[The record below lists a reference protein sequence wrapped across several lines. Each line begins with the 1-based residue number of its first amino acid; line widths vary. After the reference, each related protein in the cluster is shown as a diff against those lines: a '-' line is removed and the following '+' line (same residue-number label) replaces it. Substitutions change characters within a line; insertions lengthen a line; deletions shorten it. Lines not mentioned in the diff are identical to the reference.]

1 MKNVLVLVHDDA
13 GQEARLQAAF
23 DLTRACDGHLTC
35 LDVAMVPP
43 TVTDYELVGVGA
55 LVVENEVAAER
66 ANRARIEPRILEEEL
81 PFTWTEATGDPALC
95 LTEAAALADVVV
107 LNGDLADR
115 AYPDMFAITSELIA
129 SGRVPVLAV
138 PETSRGFDP
147 HGSALIAWDGSRDAE
162 AALKAALPLLAKA
175 GNVILFYV
183 DDGSIKVQ
191 ATEAAAW
198 LSRHGVHA
206 ELRREPALSEKPWT
220 VIMTEA
226 RQSGADYI
234 VMGGF
239 SRARWMEAAFGGATR
254 SLLKEAAIPLFIAHR

>member
-1 MKNVLVLVHDDA
+1 MKNVLVLIHDDA
-13 GQEARLQAAF
+13 GQEARLQAAI

-43 TVTDYELVGVGA
+43 TVTDYELVGVGTMM
-55 LVVENEVAAER
+55 VEDEVAAER
-66 ANRARIEPRILEEEL
+66 ANRARIEPRILDEEL
-81 PFTWTEATGDPALC
+81 PFTWAEATGDAALC
-95 LTEAAALADVVV
+95 LAEASALADVIVV
-107 LNGDLADR
+107 NGDLADR
-115 AYPDMFAITSELIA
+115 VYPDMFSITSELIA

-138 PETSRGFDP
+138 PETARGFDP
-147 HGSALIAWDGSRDAE
+147 HGSALVAWDGSRDAE
-162 AALKAALPLLAKA
+162 AALRAALPLLTKA
-175 GNVILFYV
+175 DSVTLFYV

-198 LSRHGVHA
+198 LSRHGVSA
-206 ELRREPALSEKPWT
+206 GLRREPALAEKPWT

-226 RQSGADYI
+226 QQSGADYI

-254 SLLKEAAIPLFIAHR
+254 SLLKETTIPLFIAHR